1 MPIEERL
8 DFFQEMLRC
17 NYEVYLWTYTP
28 KLELKDTNCPKDLV
42 ISDASSILDFADTL
56 QEYISTGKRMP
67 IWLDSSMGLLYIAAF
82 QYEQAKLQYIHML
95 GPILRG
101 KNSHLL
107 IRKELDSRPLSVQ
120 IRSKIFRQIEQIPI
134 IPTSSLY
141 QYAIMFHYAVTGE
154 KITMADISFP
164 LKKDSGFDELK
175 LISEE
180 HIGVWKAEQEMLQ
193 MFREGNPN
201 YMKAISK
208 STGLSSGVK
217 FDVGDSLR
225 KQKNDVIVLL
235 VLCSRASI
243 EGGLNPSIA
252 YTLNDYYMQR
262 IEEAKNPTVIS
273 NLSTAMVEDFMQR
286 VRSAKQNTDVS
297 SHIQNICDYITMNPG
312 EKFSIADLAKRIGYT
327 VYYFSH
333 KFKAETGVSVT
344 DFIKQ
349 VKLEKAKLLLSA
361 TDMSIQEISDELTFG
376 SRSHFSSSFSKFTG
390 MSPSEYRMK
399 NSKR

>member
-1 MPIEERL
+1 MIVEERL
-8 DFFQEMLRC
+8 NFFKEMLRC

-28 KLELKDTNCPKDLV
+28 KLELKETNCPKDLV

-56 QEYISTGKRMP
+56 QEYIASGKRMP

-82 QYEQAKLQYIHML
+82 QYEQAKLQHIHML

-107 IRKELDSRPLSVQ
+107 IKKELDSRPLSVQ

-154 KITMADISFP
+154 KITMEDISFP
-164 LKKDSGFDELK
+164 QKQDSRSDELK

-180 HIGVWKAEQEMLQ
+180 HTGVWKAEQEMLQ
-193 MFREGNPN
+193 MFREGSPD
-201 YMKAISK
+201 YSKAISK
-208 STGLSSGVK
+208 SMRLSNGVK

-225 KQKNDVIVLL
+225 KQKNDMIVLL

-262 IEEAKNPTVIS
+262 IEEAKDTTAIY
-273 NLSTAMVEDFMQR
+273 NLNNAMLEDFMQR

-297 SHIQNICDYITMNPG
+297 SQIQNICDYITMNPG
-312 EKFSIADLAKRIGYT
+312 AAFSIADLAKRIGYT
-327 VYYFSH
+327 EYYFSH

-349 VKLEKAKLLLSA
+349 VKLEKARLLLSA
-361 TDMSIQEISDELTFG
+361 TDMSIQEISDELSFG
-376 SRSHFSSSFSKFTG
+376 SRSHFSSSFSKITG
-390 MSPSEYRMK
+390 MSPSQYRRK
-399 NSKR
+399 HSKR

>member
-1 MPIEERL
+1 
-8 DFFQEMLRC
+8 
-17 NYEVYLWTYTP
+17 
-28 KLELKDTNCPKDLV
+28 
-42 ISDASSILDFADTL
+42 
-56 QEYISTGKRMP
+56 
-67 IWLDSSMGLLYIAAF
+67 
-82 QYEQAKLQYIHML
+82 
-95 GPILRG
+95 
-101 KNSHLL
+101 
-107 IRKELDSRPLSVQ
+107 
-120 IRSKIFRQIEQIPI
+120 
-134 IPTSSLY
+134 
-141 QYAIMFHYAVTGE
+141 
-154 KITMADISFP
+154 
-164 LKKDSGFDELK
+164 
-175 LISEE
+175 
-180 HIGVWKAEQEMLQ
+180 

-273 NLSTAMVEDFMQR
+273 NLSTAMVEDFIQR

-297 SHIQNICDYITMNPG
+297 SHIQNIFDYITINPG